1 MTNNLDYQ
9 IIILGGGQSAAHAAT
24 TIRQYDSESSIAIVT
39 NENYLPYERPPL
51 SKKFLLNEVEIDEFL
66 FFNEEHYQNLKIDIL
81 KNEEIKNV
89 NFEKNIIES
98 NNNKISYNKLLIAT
112 GCKNR
117 TLNLENVD
125 QKDLFYLRDINES
138 TKIKNK
144 FNSSENILII
154 GGGFIGLEIAS
165 SAKQLGKNVNVVELA
180 DNLMGRIV
188 PKEISTIVRK
198 KHEEN
203 GVDIHLRT
211 NITSIKKNTDN
222 YTIQLSNNASV
233 ICNMIIV
240 GIGAIP
246 NVEIFDNTALKID
259 NGIITNQYN
268 KTSIENVFAA
278 GDVSNFYH
286 PLYEEN
292 IRLESWKHAQ
302 NHGVSAG
309 KNIVGQKTEYSEVPW
324 MWSDQYNLNLQL
336 TGRCDEYDSLVKRGK
351 DENDGIIYFFMKN
364 NQVFGACGVGIGG
377 KIAKDIRI
385 AGILS
390 DKKIKVAES
399 DLSDSSIKLNKLL
412 KKILN

>member
-39 NENYLPYERPPL
+39 NESYLPYERPPL

-203 GVDIHLRT
+203 GVNIHLRT

-412 KKILN
+412 KKI

>member
-1 MTNNLDYQ
+1 
-9 IIILGGGQSAAHAAT
+9 
-24 TIRQYDSESSIAIVT
+24 
-39 NENYLPYERPPL
+39 
-51 SKKFLLNEVEIDEFL
+51 
-66 FFNEEHYQNLKIDIL
+66 
-81 KNEEIKNV
+81 
-89 NFEKNIIES
+89 
-98 NNNKISYNKLLIAT
+98 
-112 GCKNR
+112 
-117 TLNLENVD
+117 
-125 QKDLFYLRDINES
+125 
-138 TKIKNK
+138 
-144 FNSSENILII
+144 
-154 GGGFIGLEIAS
+154 
-165 SAKQLGKNVNVVELA
+165 
-180 DNLMGRIV
+180 MGRIV

-412 KKILN
+412 KKI

>member
-39 NENYLPYERPPL
+39 NESYLPYERPPL
-51 SKKFLLNEVEIDEFL
+51 SKKFLINEVEIDEFL
-66 FFNEEHYQNLKIDIL
+66 FFNEEHYKNLKIDIL

-203 GVDIHLRT
+203 GVNIHLRT

-412 KKILN
+412 KNI

>member
-412 KKILN
+412 KKI

>member
-203 GVDIHLRT
+203 GVNIHLRT

-412 KKILN
+412 KNI

>member
-39 NENYLPYERPPL
+39 NESYLPYERPPL

-246 NVEIFDNTALKID
+246 NVEIFDNTTLKID

-412 KKILN
+412 KNI

>member
-39 NENYLPYERPPL
+39 NESYLPYERPPL

-412 KKILN
+412 KNI

>member
-39 NENYLPYERPPL
+39 NESYLPYERPPL

-399 DLSDSSIKLNKLL
+399 DLSDSSMKLNKLL
-412 KKILN
+412 KKI